1 MTSDVLVQK
10 EQQLWLVSG
19 SGMAADP
26 GPDFVLTTDDLRHV
40 ILDTQSRRRSNI
52 LIPVTLAGQTI
63 KSREEVVMERVMESC
78 AFKSVLS
85 GVVGSALGAALGLF
99 SASVGPDATMTAPEK
114 QTVKQVFLDMKGK
127 SLSYAKNFGVLGFMF
142 AGIECIIESVSFTSN
157 TVCLTESAYDLRTAP
172 GKVRLEERDTS
183 RRSDRR
189 ADWIAGRSERR
200 TFRSSGVC
208 GIFICN
214 RVLYVPMTI
223 KWSARVFIS

>member
-1 MTSDVLVQK
+1 
-10 EQQLWLVSG
+10 
-19 SGMAADP
+19 MAADP
-26 GPDFVLTTDDLRHV
+26 GPDFVLTTEDLRHV
-40 ILDTQSRRRSNI
+40 ILDTQSRRRTNI

-142 AGIECIIESVSFTSN
+142 AGIECIIESVSLASN
-157 TVCLTESAYDLRTAP
+157 TVFLTETESAYDLKTAP

-183 RRSDRR
+183 RRSDWR
-189 ADWIAGRSERR
+189 ADWITGRSERR
-200 TFRSSGVC
+200 TFRSSGIC

-223 KWSARVFIS
+223 KRSARVFIS